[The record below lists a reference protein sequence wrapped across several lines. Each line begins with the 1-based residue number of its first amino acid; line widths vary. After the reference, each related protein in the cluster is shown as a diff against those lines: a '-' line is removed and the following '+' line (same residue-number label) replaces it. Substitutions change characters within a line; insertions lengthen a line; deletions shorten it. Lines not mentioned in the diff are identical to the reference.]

1 MKYKKRQQLQ
11 LTSRSK
17 PINVPN
23 AQKPRN
29 SIDLKVG
36 ESLTHSIIGKN
47 EFQHNERKIRKGLP
61 STAEAY
67 YRRQK

>member
-47 EFQHNERKIRKGLP
+47 EF
-61 STAEAY
+61 
-67 YRRQK
+67 